1 MCIFILVI
9 IEKTPFLGAEE
20 KKSLIGEIR
29 LNNKKYKAM
38 KTKTILIQIC
48 ISQS

>member
-1 MCIFILVI
+1 MNIHYSIRGWGFI
-9 IEKTPFLGAEE
+9 

-38 KTKTILIQIC
+38 KTKTILIRI
-48 ISQS
+48 

>member
-1 MCIFILVI
+1 MIRTELL
-9 IEKTPFLGAEE
+9 PLFLSTT

-38 KTKTILIQIC
+38 KTKTI
-48 ISQS
+48 SF